1 MREMSSQVTLNLKLA
16 TTLEF
21 TTKTVINYS
30 VLAVSFLQAEETIAI
45 NVKSKFLCCIYIQE
59 YQTTIVRMIFKT
71 ANLKNIN

>member
-45 NVKSKFLCCIYIQE
+45 NVKSKFLRCIYIQG
-59 YQTTIVRMIFKT
+59 YQTTRFGKFLR
-71 ANLKNIN
+71 LKI